1 MKILSIDTSSKICS
15 VSILEDTDLI
25 IEKHIENELTHSQKL
40 MPLVDEILKSNNVAL
55 SDFDLFACSIGPG
68 SFTGVRIGVSTVKAF
83 CDVTNVQ
90 IAAVNSL
97 ESLAY
102 NTLDSNYKEDANLV
116 LSMIDAKNDNVYY
129 GLYERKNDTFT
140 AIEELNC
147 KNIDEMI
154 EILKKYHSSSIL
166 FVGDGA
172 EKHQYYLLKHFSKAT
187 FVEDRFNKQTSASV
201 GKAGFHHYMQGN
213 VGDSNFITPLYLRKS
228 QAERALEGEK

>member
-25 IEKHIENELTHSQKL
+25 IEKHIDNELTHSQKL
-40 MPLVDEILKSNNVAL
+40 MPLVDEVLKSNNLNL
-55 SDFDLFACSIGPG
+55 SDFDLFACSVGPG

-83 CDVTNVQ
+83 NDVTNIK
-90 IAAVNSL
+90 IAAVSSL

-102 NTLDSNYKEDANLV
+102 NTLDSNYKEDAKLV
-116 LSMIDAKNDNVYY
+116 LSIIDAKNDNVYY
-129 GLYERKNDTFT
+129 GLFERKNDIFT
-140 AIEELNC
+140 PIEELGA

-154 EILKKYHSSSIL
+154 EILKNYHSSPIL

-172 EKHQYYLLKHFSKAT
+172 EKHQYNLLNYFSKAT
-187 FVEDRFNKQTSASV
+187 FVEDRLNKQTSSSV
-201 GKAGFHHYMQGN
+201 GKAGFNHYINGN
-213 VGDSNFITPLYLRKS
+213 IGDSNFITPLYLRKS

>member
-40 MPLVDEILKSNNVAL
+40 MPLVDEILKSNNINL

-83 CDVTNVQ
+83 CDVTNIK
-90 IAAVNSL
+90 IASVSSL

-102 NTLDSNYKEDANLV
+102 NTLESNYKNDSKIV

-129 GLYERKNDTFT
+129 GLFERKNDTFT
-140 AIEELNC
+140 LIEELGA

-154 EILKKYHSSSIL
+154 QLLKKYHSTPIL
-166 FVGDGA
+166 FIGDGA
-172 EKHQYYLLKHFSKAT
+172 EKHQYHLLKYFSKAT
-187 FVEDRFNKQTSASV
+187 FVEDRLNKQSSASV
-201 GKAGFHHYMQGN
+201 GKAGYHHYINGN

-228 QAERALEGEK
+228 QAERVLEGEK